1 MNPQKGLEL
10 LEFIDTYLVD
20 NYHIDDPEEL
30 ALKWVNVLSRH
41 IKVPDPQYD
50 WKVIGRTMVKYG
62 STNIAIFRAFIQE
75 KCPLALI
82 KSKTKCCF
90 SHCEAQRDGKSP
102 ACSVHMCPLCATLAG
117 VPGRRVHKMPSF
129 VHLVSKEYSEMW
141 IRQEGRRCFDMG
153 YNNDSFCWGVMSPC
167 GTTKGFYSSSDGC
180 LGEACIPSVLDGS
193 TLPEPLQICFKCREA
208 NFCLT
213 QYNRSKS
220 EEPRH
225 LFDWHDPERRSARVC
240 NDPKCTRKNSC
251 LKCGKSWFDSARSQ
265 EDLLCVD
272 CNITTLC
279 CRGCK
284 RLSLHSKKD
293 LFFAQSLV
301 WKCGYSDGWKEYC
314 IFCIVTKAPKA
325 FRSERTRALVL
336 QWRFSYKREH
346 AYLSHQWAT
355 RPLDWV
361 RATFGRKMSTS
372 QQWLMDN
379 HPPSGS
385 LWEFFFNNRECWD
398 STWFLLYRLAGLPKD
413 LFIKIFLLL

>member
-30 ALKWVNVLSRH
+30 ALKWANSKLPHYVLVDQKH
-41 IKVPDPQYD
+41 D
-50 WKVIGRTMVKYG
+50 WKSIGRAMVRHNFTVV
-62 STNIAIFRAFIQE
+62 SMLRAFIQE
-75 KCPLALI
+75 ECPVALI
-82 KSKTKCCF
+82 KSKTECCLLN
-90 SHCEAQRDGKSP
+90 CGNQRDGKSP

-117 VPGRRVHKMPSF
+117 VPGRRVLKMPPF
-129 VHLVSKEYSEMW
+129 AHLVSKEYSEMW
-141 IRQEGRRCFDMG
+141 MRQERRRWFDMG
-153 YNNDSFCWGVMSPC
+153 YNNDFFCWGFMNAC
-167 GTTKGFYSSSDGC
+167 GTTKGFYFQSDGC
-180 LGEACIPSVLDGS
+180 LGEACIPSALDGS

-208 NFCLT
+208 NFCTIQPILSI
-213 QYNRSKS
+213 Y
-220 EEPRH
+220 EPRH

-240 NDPKCTRKNSC
+240 NDLKCTRKNSC
-251 LKCGKSWFDSARSQ
+251 LKCGKSWFESAKSQ
-265 EDLLCVD
+265 EDLLCVE

-293 LFFAQSLV
+293 LFFAQSWV
-301 WKCGYSDGWKEYC
+301 WKSANSYEFNHC
-314 IFCIVTKAPKA
+314 IFCMGSKTSIGY
-325 FRSERTRALVL
+325 RSLRTRALVL

-346 AYLSHQWAT
+346 AYLAHQWAT